1 MQVNLRVADLDSM
14 PEDEVYMVIEYAE
27 EAGRLKRA
35 DREALEN
42 FRRM

>member
-1 MQVNLRVADLDSM
+1 MQVSLRVEDLDSM

-27 EAGRLKRA
+27 EAGRIVKA
-35 DREALEN
+35 DAQALEN